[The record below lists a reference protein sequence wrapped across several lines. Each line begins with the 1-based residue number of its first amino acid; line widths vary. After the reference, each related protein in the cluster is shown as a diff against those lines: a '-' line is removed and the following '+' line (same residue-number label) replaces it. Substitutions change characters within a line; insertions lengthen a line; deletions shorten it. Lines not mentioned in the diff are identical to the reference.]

1 MISGSAAA
9 GIDTLIGTWRRR
21 WWIGVL
27 VFVLPFAA
35 AVAVIESLPNTYR
48 SAATI
53 LVEHQQV
60 PESFVRSTV
69 TSALET
75 RLQTI
80 NQEILSR
87 SRLEGLISRFGL
99 YPDLRSKL
107 PAEMLIGRMRK
118 DIELD
123 LRTSTER
130 PGGTTIA
137 FTISFRG
144 SDPDTVAQVA
154 NTLASFYI
162 AENLKARERQAMGT
176 SQFLKAQ
183 LEETKTVLDAQ
194 EERLTQYKRRYLGE
208 LPHQMTANLTSL
220 DHLGTQLRT
229 NSDQQTRALWR
240 RDALATQLTETE
252 RAAAARAA
260 VGSASEDAPAMTV
273 SPPSRTP
280 TPTATRLQRL
290 REHMTELRT
299 KYSDRHPDVIR
310 LKAEILLVERDAI
323 REERE
328 AAQEAAA
335 AREALDV
342 VAAAARPSS
351 GNRNRPEGP
360 ADLLIG
366 QLQTSLRE
374 ATVEIEA
381 LKQEEARLRDAYSV
395 YQRRVEN
402 TPKRE
407 QEFEELSRGHKTTQ
421 EHYQSLLKRYEEAQ
435 LSEDMEQRQKGE
447 QFRVVEPA
455 IAAQQ
460 TSAPSRPRLLLMAFV
475 LCLGSA
481 LGAMVLAEQFDTSFH
496 TVDDLRAFTA
506 VPVLVSIADIVTA
519 GDVRRRRRQAQV
531 AIAASVVGLALVAAA
546 GHFVAQGNE
555 RLVWILARGSS

>member
-1 MISGSAAA
+1 VISGSGAT
-9 GIDTLIGTWRRR
+9 GIDTLIGTWQRR

-48 SAATI
+48 SSATI

-87 SRLEGLISRFGL
+87 SRLESMISRFGL
-99 YPDLRSKL
+99 YPDLRTKL
-107 PAEMLIGRMRK
+107 PMELLIGRMRK

-123 LRTSTER
+123 LRSSTER
-130 PGGTTIA
+130 PGSGTTIA
-137 FTISFRG
+137 FTISYRG

-162 AENLKARERQAMGT
+162 AENLRARERQATGT
-176 SQFLKAQ
+176 SQFLRAQ
-183 LEETKTVLDAQ
+183 LEDTKKVLDAQ
-194 EERLTQYKRRYLGE
+194 EERLSQYKRRHLGE
-208 LPHQMTANLTSL
+208 LPHQMSANLTSL
-220 DHLGTQLRT
+220 DHLGNQLRT

-240 RDALATQLTETE
+240 HDALAAQLTETE
-252 RAAAARAA
+252 RAVAARAA
-260 VGSASEDAPAMTV
+260 SSSAPEEPPAMTV
-273 SPPSRTP
+273 SAPSRRP
-280 TPTATRLQRL
+280 TPAATRLQRL
-290 REHMTELRT
+290 REQLTELRT

-310 LKAEILLVERDAI
+310 LKAEIVVVERDAL
-323 REERE
+323 REEGE
-328 AAQEAAA
+328 AT
-335 AREALDV
+335 REALDV
-342 VAAAARPSS
+342 VAAAPRPSQ
-351 GNRNRPEGP
+351 GNRSRPEGS

-366 QLQTSLRE
+366 QLKTSLRE
-374 ATVEIEA
+374 ATAEIET
-381 LKQEEARLRDAYSV
+381 LKQEEARLRDAYGV

-407 QEFEELSRGHKTTQ
+407 QEFEELSRGHRTTQ

-475 LCLGSA
+475 LCLGLA
-481 LGAMVLAEQFDTSFH
+481 LGAMVVAEQIDTSFY
-496 TVDDLRAFTA
+496 TVEDLRAFTA
-506 VPVLVSIADIVTA
+506 VPVLVSIAGIVTA
-519 GDVRRRRRQAQV
+519 ADVRGRRRHARLV
-531 AIAASVVGLALVAAA
+531 IAASVVGVALVVAA

-555 RLVWILARGSS
+555 RLVWILARGGS